1 MSHVLFKEL
10 SESVVGAAYYVHNS
24 LGLGLLEKVYEGAMV
39 IELRHLGLKVE
50 QQVRYPV
57 SYRGEP
63 VGDYFADLVVEQ
75 KIILELKAVKELTG
89 VMEAQLIN
97 YLRLS
102 GIPVGY
108 LMNFRNARV
117 EYKRRIVGSPLQ

>member
-1 MSHVLFKEL
+1 MSHVLYKEL
-10 SESVVGAAYYVHNS
+10 SRLVVGAAYSVHNS
-24 LGLGLLEKVYEGAMV
+24 LGLGLLENVYEGAMV
-39 IELRHLGLKVE
+39 IELQHRGLKVE
-50 QQVRYPV
+50 RQVRYPV

-63 VGDYFADLVVEQ
+63 VGDYFADVVVE
-75 KIILELKAVKELTG
+75 KSIILELKAVKELTS

-108 LMNFRNARV
+108 LMNFRGSRV
-117 EYKRRIVGSPLQ
+117 EYRRRIVG